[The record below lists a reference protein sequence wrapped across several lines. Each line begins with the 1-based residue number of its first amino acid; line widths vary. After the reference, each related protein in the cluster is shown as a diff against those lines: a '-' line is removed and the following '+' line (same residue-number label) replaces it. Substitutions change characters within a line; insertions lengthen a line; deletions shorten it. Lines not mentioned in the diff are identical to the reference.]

1 MIDSYRTFSA
11 LVGLFVLA
19 TMACN
24 DIRPEGLRSS
34 LDDERD
40 GPQVIYDPLARPDP
54 MVPFPN
60 DIATRLVDN
69 ATTGRQLNF
78 FTSSPLFHDRHLKKQ
93 MNRLDGFS
101 INAPISVSFDAP
113 LDLST
118 VQEDSIFVIDATPGS
133 PSFGEAV
140 PLDRTSA
147 AYPINIKPRSLF
159 PYDPWEHL
167 PDLIFSEENV
177 HDGEHITFYERETNT
192 LFIRPYFP
200 LRAKTTYAVLL
211 TRDIKGE
218 QGNPIHSPFEAINTA
233 DQTPVIQRVIDETGI
248 AVEDIAFAWTFTTQ
262 SIGEDLIALRKGLDG
277 EGDFAYLDELYPAQ
291 LGTVTD
297 LDVTVDGDG
306 TYADEGVP
314 FSSTDHR
321 FTLKP
326 QFLAKIFAQ
335 IGDLTQGVNLTNF
348 NSIDYLVFGTFAAP
362 DFRSPDDNA
371 VWVDLTHGTVD
382 HAAKPVTFAI
392 SIPKETE
399 EYKPPFPVIIHCHA
413 SRTSRL
419 ELSVIADQMAQY
431 GFAMIGVDAAGH
443 GPIGGDLH
451 ALLERQGDDIPDD
464 LAMFLLSYVGALLTG
479 ETIITGDMDLF
490 EGLEALEGIGLW
502 RTLFVEGRAE
512 DHDKDG
518 MLQSGDSYFVPNP
531 FELSSAAMQTVMDN
545 LFVLRWLKNL
555 RQDQVPGPGLDTPRD
570 ASVEELMPYLLAGD
584 FNADGRLDLG
594 GLDNEYFAT
603 GVSLGGFHA
612 TVLLALDPDLKTG
625 VPIVSSGGL
634 TDVMI
639 RSNLASAVDNVLSEA
654 IGPLLIG
661 CPVEDEDGNP
671 EISLSWNNHSSN
683 CGNAVSIE
691 AGEFDRIPA
700 FPNGTVELYN
710 RRIHE
715 EGGDAYMERALY
727 VNPIFD
733 DGGFQVAVSADKEDE
748 LELTVYDQDGNPVVE
763 HTLSAPFSGYGHI
776 RNTARL
782 RRSVQQAQIAMD
794 RTDPLSFARH
804 LIREPLDNMEPRNI
818 LHLADIGDRT
828 VPFSS
833 MVTLD
838 RAIGLLGFDE
848 QDAIDITL
856 DFLAHDAF
864 TGEPPYWD
872 TDNLLG
878 ESDGKG
884 PMPVIETSS
893 GQSAVRYPAIEDHEY
908 IITTADDGE
917 FDWGNYSRNQM
928 VYYLLTGGAEIMD
941 DLCLEDSS
949 CSWMSSPAVESTD
962 PP

>member
-1 MIDSYRTFSA
+1 MIGSHRTFSI
-11 LVGLFVLA
+11 LVGLLVLA

-24 DIRPEGLRSS
+24 ELRPEGVRSS
-34 LDDERD
+34 LDDEQG

-54 MVPFPN
+54 VVPFPN
-60 DIATRLVDN
+60 NQATRLVDN

-78 FTSSPLFHDRHLKKQ
+78 FTTSPLLHDRKLKKQ

-118 VQEDSIFVIDATPGS
+118 VQEGTVLVVDATPGS
-133 PSFGEAV
+133 PTFGQSM
-140 PLDRTSA
+140 PLDTTSA

-159 PYDPWEHL
+159 SYDPWAHL
-167 PDLIFSEENV
+167 PDLLFAEDNEQ
-177 HDGEHITFYERETNT
+177 DGVRITYYERETNT

-200 LRAKTTYAVLL
+200 LRPKTTYAVLL
-211 TRDIKGE
+211 TRDLKGE
-218 QGNPIHSPFEAINTA
+218 QGKSIHSPFTSINAA
-233 DQTPVIQRVIDETGI
+233 DQTSVINGVLNETGI
-248 AVEDIAFAWTFTTQ
+248 AADEIAFAWTFTTQ
-262 SIGEDLIALRKGLDG
+262 SIGENLIALRKGLDG
-277 EGDFAYLDELYPAQ
+277 EGDFAYLHELYPAQ
-291 LGTVTD
+291 IGAITD

-306 TYADEGVP
+306 SYASEGVP
-314 FSSTDHR
+314 FSPRDHR

-326 QFLAKIFAQ
+326 QFLAKIFGE

-348 NSIDYLVFGTFAAP
+348 ENIDYLVFGTFPAP
-362 DFRSPDDNA
+362 DFRSPEDHSI
-371 VWVDLTHGTVD
+371 WVDLTNGTVD
-382 HAAKPVTFAI
+382 HTAKPVPFLV
-392 SIPKETE
+392 SVPKETD

-419 ELSVIADQMAQY
+419 ELTIIADQMAQY
-431 GFAMIGVDAAGH
+431 GFAMVGVDAAGH

-451 ALLERQGDDIPDD
+451 ALLERQGDDVPED
-464 LAMFLLSYVGALLTG
+464 LAMFLLAYIGGLLTG
-479 ETIITGDMDLF
+479 ESIVTSDMNLQ
-490 EGLEALEGIGLW
+490 EALYALEQIGLW
-502 RTLFVEGRAE
+502 NALFVEGRTE
-512 DHDKDG
+512 DQDKDG
-518 MLQSGDSYFVPNP
+518 LLLSGDSYFVPNP
-531 FELSSAAMQTVMDN
+531 FELSSNATQTVMDN
-545 LFVLRWLKNL
+545 LYVLRWLRGL
-555 RQDQVPGPGLDTPRD
+555 SQDQLPGPGLDDPRQ
-570 ASVEELMPYLLAGD
+570 ASVDELMPYLLAAD
-584 FNADGRLDLG
+584 FDADGRLDLG
-594 GLDNEYFAT
+594 GSDNDYFAT

-612 TVLLALDPDLKTG
+612 TVLLALDPHLKTG

-639 RSNLASAVDNVLSEA
+639 RSSLASAVDNVLAEA

-671 EISLSWNNHSSN
+671 EISLSWNNHSAN
-683 CGNAVSIE
+683 CDNDVTIA

-700 FPNGTVELYN
+700 FPDGTVELYN
-710 RRIHE
+710 RRVHE
-715 EGGDAYMERALY
+715 EGGDVYLERAQY
-727 VNPIFD
+727 VNPIFE
-733 DGGFQVAVSADKEDE
+733 DGGFQIAVAADVDDE
-748 LELTVYDQDGNPVVE
+748 LELTVYDTDGNPMVE
-763 HTLSAPFSGYGHI
+763 RSYSVPFSGYGHI

-782 RRSVQQAQIAMD
+782 RRAVQQAQIAMD

-828 VPFSS
+828 VPFAS

-838 RAIGLLGFDE
+838 RAIGLLGLNHEEAVDV
-848 QDAIDITL
+848 TL
-856 DFLAHDAF
+856 DFIEHDAF

-884 PMPVIETSS
+884 PLPVIETSS

-908 IITTADDGE
+908 IISTPEGDE
-917 FDWGNYSRNQM
+917 FDWGNYSRNQL
-928 VYYLLTGGAEIMD
+928 VYFLLTRGTEVLD

-949 CSWMSSPAVESTD
+949 CSWMPSPIVEPTD